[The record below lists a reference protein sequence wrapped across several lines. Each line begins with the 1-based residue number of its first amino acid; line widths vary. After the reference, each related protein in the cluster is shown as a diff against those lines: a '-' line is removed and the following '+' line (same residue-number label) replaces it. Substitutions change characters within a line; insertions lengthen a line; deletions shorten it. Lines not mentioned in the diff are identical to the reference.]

1 MKNLADTFASFPED
15 EPCKDSTL
23 TVCGLCSACENNM
36 PLYNWLMS
44 ENMGAGCI
52 TAPLLKYFVEK
63 EAPEYPSEDVSGD
76 IDNIITNYWAIVT
89 TYKGRTHIRKL
100 SSNLNGTLMD
110 KRRENSKRKIMV
122 RRYLQLYHEGACTG
136 DFIIMKSR
144 QELAKRAWP
153 LKWNKSHHLITGTI
167 DWIGQ
172 LAIKETTKEEN
183 IASDASPNYTK
194 HNVHELMAKRFEDW
208 WANDFLAEPT
218 NASVSGQHS
227 LAKLKKRAHWLYV
240 LNNWPDTDLWRFWI
254 EQYNT
259 RFAYAKY
266 TNGKA
271 EIYKYHTE
279 SSVFIKHD
287 VEEALL
293 I

>member
-1 MKNLADTFASFPED
+1 
-15 EPCKDSTL
+15 
-23 TVCGLCSACENNM
+23 
-36 PLYNWLMS
+36 
-44 ENMGAGCI
+44 
-52 TAPLLKYFVEK
+52 
-63 EAPEYPSEDVSGD
+63 
-76 IDNIITNYWAIVT
+76 
-89 TYKGRTHIRKL
+89 
-100 SSNLNGTLMD
+100 
-110 KRRENSKRKIMV
+110 
-122 RRYLQLYHEGACTG
+122 
-136 DFIIMKSR
+136 
-144 QELAKRAWP
+144 
-153 LKWNKSHHLITGTI
+153 
-167 DWIGQ
+167 
-172 LAIKETTKEEN
+172 
-183 IASDASPNYTK
+183 
-194 HNVHELMAKRFEDW
+194 MAKRFEDW